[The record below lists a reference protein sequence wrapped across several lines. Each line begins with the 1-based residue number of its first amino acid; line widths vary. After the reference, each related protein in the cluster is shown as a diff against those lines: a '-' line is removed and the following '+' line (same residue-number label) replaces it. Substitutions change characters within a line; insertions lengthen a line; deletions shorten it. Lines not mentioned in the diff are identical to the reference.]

1 MTAEW
6 SSKESLVFF
15 LVAVLVYVFP
25 LILADYFYVE
35 DSFRAAY
42 GYASWR
48 AEGRFLIDG
57 FYHALSMSN
66 GAPDMFPLGLLMACV
81 VMAFA
86 LRKLAFHYFYNVNLC
101 SSSVVLPMFFSPLFL
116 SDLAYKYDGPVIT
129 VGVALVIFAITLK
142 CERKAIEWGGGML
155 LLCCALCIYQ
165 PLLNVFVG
173 LCCIELYRAIIH
185 KKTTRDLAAL
195 AGGQLTQAAAAALF
209 YLWAVIPFMGKER
222 QGLLG
227 WSDDWVVIVFQRLEN
242 AEERIRPLYTGGSAW
257 LFAGMAILFVL
268 GFIWAGWLAL
278 RDRSKA
284 SSKVMMSLAY
294 VSIIPL
300 LVICVP
306 GIMLVFFYENSDS
319 RAMLGAGPLLVFML
333 LVIHQLLKA
342 LHRHLTILL
351 VLPIV
356 VLVSISYSYGRVLSL
371 KKTLETSVMTQLAYS
386 ISSSPALASVGVFY
400 FNASAQ
406 DYWLPASA
414 GTVSIMPS
422 MPYLLAANFL
432 FLPQALARVGIT
444 NVVQASDEHSAGV
457 RLGRDARPVVDSL
470 FYAIYVE
477 GGDGYIV
484 MKKQP
489 GENPDRDF
497 QIKPR

>member
-1 MTAEW
+1 MTAQW

-35 DSFRAAY
+35 DSFRAAS

-57 FYHALSMSN
+57 FYHALSLSN
-66 GAPDMFPLGLLMACV
+66 GAPDTFPLGLLVACV

-86 LRKLAFHYFYNVNLC
+86 LRKLAFHYFSSVNVC
-101 SSSVVLPMFFSPLFL
+101 SASVVLPMFFSPLFL

-129 VGVALVIFAITLK
+129 VGVALVMFAITFK
-142 CERKAIEWGGGML
+142 RERKTLEWGAGTV

-173 LCCIELYRAIIH
+173 LCCIELYRAINA
-185 KKTTRDLAAL
+185 KKDTRNLALL
-195 AGGQLTQAAAAALF
+195 AGEKLTQAAAAALF
-209 YLWAVIPFMGKER
+209 YLWVVVPFMGKER
-222 QGLLG
+222 QGMLAWG
-227 WSDDWVVIVFQRLEN
+227 DDWVSIVFQRLEN

-268 GFIWAGWLAL
+268 GFIGAWWSAL
-278 RDRSKA
+278 RDRPKA
-284 SSKVMMSLAY
+284 STKVLMSLAY
-294 VSIIPL
+294 VSIVPL
-300 LVICVP
+300 LIICVP

-319 RAMLGAGPLLVFML
+319 RAMLGAGPLLMFML
-333 LVIHQLLKA
+333 LVIHPLLKA
-342 LHRHLTILL
+342 RHRHLTVLV
-351 VLPIV
+351 VLPII

-386 ISSSPALASVGVFY
+386 INASPALASVGVFY

-414 GTVSIMPS
+414 GTVSIVPG
-422 MPYLLAANFL
+422 MPYLVAANFL
-432 FLPQALARVGIT
+432 FLPEALARIGIT
-444 NVVQASDEHSAGV
+444 NVVQASHEHSARV
-457 RLGRDARPVVDSL
+457 RLGRDARPIVDTL

-489 GENPDRDF
+489 REHPDRGF
-497 QIKPR
+497 